1 MTSEAEELRAAFI
14 HIAERDPYLVEELN
28 AWWGEREAYRAACPD
43 DLSTRMQDYL
53 LERGFF
59 DAIKAYVADPLQREA
74 FENAIAACRESYKSH
89 T

>member
-28 AWWGEREAYRAACPD
+28 AWWGEREAYRAARSND
-43 DLSTRMQDYL
+43 VFTDYADSL
-53 LERGFF
+53 LDRAFF

-74 FENAIAACRESYKSH
+74 FENAIAACRESYRGQ